1 MLKQLE
7 TNWRERRTDRKV
19 VVVVVGG
26 GGLGICGL
34 CTFGGV
40 VLGVLGTVTYVC
52 NLLYICICLY
62 MIRETRKDLLRGK

>member
-19 VVVVVGG
+19 VVVVG
-26 GGLGICGL
+26 
-34 CTFGGV
+34 GGV